1 MITYWSMRALMF
13 LTQTV
18 PVRLS
23 YFVAMRL
30 GDLFF
35 FLWRK
40 KREITVENMR
50 HVLGHDADHRQVVET
65 ARRSIRNYAKVIV
78 EFLRLPRLS
87 DQEVISLVRQS
98 FGWEHLDRALAHG
111 KGVILVLSH
120 FGNWDLAGAVL
131 AARTYPTN
139 AVADSFR
146 PERLNQLVQGPRIK
160 RGIRIMHADGNGVV
174 RQLYQALKQNQVV
187 GLAIDLPTNGE
198 GVPVRFF
205 DGTVSLPAAPAAL
218 SLKTGAKVL
227 VGYLAR
233 LADDHFAGG
242 FGAPIEYEAT
252 GDRQRDVAA
261 LTQEIVSAL
270 EEIIRKHPDQWYM
283 FRPLWSAAA
292 QA

>member
-1 MITYWSMRALMF
+1 MF
-13 LTQTV
+13 LTQTA

-40 KREITVENMR
+40 KRQITVENMR
-50 HVLGHDADHRQVVET
+50 HVLGHDADPRQVVET

-87 DQEVISLVRQS
+87 DQEVISLVKQS
-98 FGWEHLDRALAHG
+98 LGWEHLDRALAHG

-146 PERLNQLVQGPRIK
+146 PERLNQLVPGPEAKPGGGPSHRSAHQRR
-160 RGIRIMHADGNGVV
+160 RGSG
-174 RQLYQALKQNQVV
+174 ALLRWH
-187 GLAIDLPTNGE
+187 GLAASGAGRPFPEDRGE
-198 GVPVRFF
+198 GP
-205 DGTVSLPAAPAAL
+205 GGLP
-218 SLKTGAKVL
+218 G
-227 VGYLAR
+227 
-233 LADDHFAGG
+233 
-242 FGAPIEYEAT
+242 
-252 GDRQRDVAA
+252 
-261 LTQEIVSAL
+261 
-270 EEIIRKHPDQWYM
+270 
-283 FRPLWSAAA
+283 
-292 QA
+292 